1 MVLEKPAF
9 TVVDLQRQF
18 KLLDTNGDGL
28 LTFDEFVQA
37 ITHVGRSEEEA
48 KKMANAFFNLCD
60 LVSRT
65 RIYSPSFTP
74 QHGMH
79 SDPGPTFLVRVLRDF
94 SGPGQPC
101 VLP

>member
-48 KKMANAFFNLCD
+48 KKMAKAFFNLCD
-60 LVSRT
+60 LVSRLLT
-65 RIYSPSFTP
+65 LFHATA
-74 QHGMH
+74 
-79 SDPGPTFLVRVLRDF
+79 RDAFRPWSYF
-94 SGPGQPC
+94 SRAC
-101 VLP
+101 FA